1 MIASLIVTLEK
12 PTMLGT
18 QNLSVFLLAAISLN
32 LLPGADTLYIIAR
45 STSQGRK
52 AGIVSVLGISTGS
65 LIHTT
70 AAALGLSAILATS
83 AIAFTIVKLIGAAYL
98 IYLGIKMFIDN
109 TSPENIDSA
118 TKNQNLWSVY
128 RQGILTN
135 VLNPKVALFFLAFLP
150 QFVVPTTSYQILS
163 FFFLGCLFVV
173 TGTLWCLLVALL
185 AAQASSIVRSKNRLL
200 NIANQITGIIFVG
213 LGIKLA
219 TEQAK

>member
-1 MIASLIVTLEK
+1 MF
-12 PTMLGT
+12 GT
-18 QNLSVFLLAAISLN
+18 QNLAAFWLAAISLN

-45 STSQGRK
+45 SISQGRK

-65 LIHTT
+65 LLHTT

-83 AIAFTIVKLIGAAYL
+83 AIAFTIVKSVGAAYL

-109 TSPENIDSA
+109 TSPGNIDFA
-118 TKNQNLWSVY
+118 TKNKNLWSVY

-150 QFVVPTTSYQILS
+150 QFVDPTMSYQMLS
-163 FFFLGCLFVV
+163 FFFLGCLFI
-173 TGTLWCLLVALL
+173 TSGTLWCLFVALL
-185 AAQASSIVRSKNRLL
+185 AAKASSIVRSKSRLL
-200 NIANQITGIIFVG
+200 NIANRITGIIFIG
-213 LGIKLA
+213 LGIKIA

>member
-1 MIASLIVTLEK
+1 MF
-12 PTMLGT
+12 GT
-18 QNLSVFLLAAISLN
+18 QNLPVFLLAAISLN
-32 LLPGADTLYIIAR
+32 MLPGADTIYIIAR

-65 LIHTT
+65 LLHTA

-83 AIAFTIVKLIGAAYL
+83 AIAFTIIKLTGAAYL
-98 IYLGIKMFIDN
+98 IYLGIKVFVDN
-109 TSPENIDSA
+109 TAPENIEPVSK
-118 TKNQNLWSVY
+118 KNLRYVY

-150 QFVVPTTSYQILS
+150 QFVAPTANYQTLS

-173 TGTLWCLLVALL
+173 TNTLWCLFIALL
-185 AAQASSIVRSKNRLL
+185 AAKASDVVRSKNRLL
-200 NIANQITGIIFVG
+200 NIANKITGTIFIA